1 MPDLDVTAELALA
14 AQLADAARPIALQ
27 HFRTGLRGDAKPARE
42 FDPVTEADRAIEARL
57 RALLAQARPEDGVL
71 GEEQAET
78 LGRSGRTWV
87 IDPIDGTRAF
97 IAGLPTWC
105 VLIALYGPDGPLLS
119 IIDQPFTGER
129 FHGVTGQD
137 AWLDHAGV
145 RQPLRTRSSV
155 DRIEDA
161 ILSTTDPGLFADEE
175 AECFA
180 ALARRAK
187 VRRYG
192 LDAYAYAAL
201 AAGGVDLVV
210 ESGLKTWDVGALI
223 PVVSGAGGVITNWR
237 GGPVHEGGQMLAA
250 ATPELHAQALERLA
264 PAAIS

>member
-1 MPDLDVTAELALA
+1 MSDLDVTAELALA

-27 HFRTGLRGDAKPARE
+27 HFRTGLRGDAKPAQE
-42 FDPVTEADRAIEARL
+42 FDPVTEADRAIEARI
-57 RALLAQARPEDGVL
+57 RTLLAQDRPDDGVL

-87 IDPIDGTRAF
+87 VDPIDGTRAF

-105 VLIALYGPDGPLLS
+105 VLIALYGPEGPILS
-119 IIDQPFTGER
+119 VIDQPFTGER
-129 FHGVTGQD
+129 YSGVAGD
-137 AWLDHAGV
+137 AAWLDHGGS
-145 RQPLRTRSSV
+145 RQPLKTRQSV

-161 ILSTTDPGLFADEE
+161 IVSTTDPGLFEGGE
-175 AECFA
+175 AECFMTV
-180 ALARRAK
+180 ARAAK

-201 AAGGVDLVV
+201 AAGGVDLVI
-210 ESGLKTWDVGALI
+210 ESGLKAWDVGALI

-237 GGPVHEGGQMLAA
+237 GDPAHEGGQMLAA
-250 ATPELHAQALERLA
+250 ASPELHARALDMLA
-264 PAAIS
+264 PAAL